1 MSDVSA
7 ALLDQL
13 VTPLGE
19 CLTPEV
25 ARRVADLRAS
35 PALERRIHRLG
46 QKCSEGELN
55 AGERNE
61 YETLVR
67 FVKFVSV
74 LQAKARRQL
83 VGVGA

>member
-1 MSDVSA
+1 MSAVSA

-13 VTPLGE
+13 VAPLGE

-25 ARRVADLRAS
+25 ARRVAALRAS

-46 QKCSEGELN
+46 EKCSEGELT
-55 AGERNE
+55 AGERSE

-74 LQAKARRQL
+74 LQAKARGQL
-83 VGVGA
+83 AGVGT

>member
-1 MSDVSA
+1 MSEVPA

-13 VTPLGE
+13 VTPLGA

-25 ARRVADLRAS
+25 ARRVAGLRAS

-46 QKCSEGELN
+46 ERCSEGELTTD
-55 AGERNE
+55 ERHE

-83 VGVGA
+83 AGIGA